1 MSKNLS
7 TVAKQRVKLVY
18 ESFMEEPEDREL
30 LFQSSVLAH
39 CYLPRRE
46 PELAPHEVW
55 RTKSGKMSLYVMP
68 MPVIDPK
75 TDELHYLGLPY
86 GAKARIILSNLNT
99 IALKTQNRV
108 IELPAG
114 NLTDFT
120 TFMGFSE
127 GGSQIATIRDQ
138 ISRMASCVIRMAY
151 DGAEGQ
157 ENINLPLV
165 TGFTLMPEQK
175 ANQLALWPSRV
186 TLSEEYFHNLMEHA
200 VPLAKSHL
208 LALSGNV
215 TALDAYTFL
224 AHRLHRI
231 PANKPLFL
239 TWKHLYDQFGRDYSR
254 IADFRL
260 NFIRSLKLVKSLYTD
275 ARFEEKTGRG
285 LMLHFSQP
293 PVPKRLIFNGLNQ
306 NQRDVDSEKI

>member
-1 MSKNLS
+1 MGDKKQELSKIGARRS
-7 TVAKQRVKLVY
+7 KLVY
-18 ESFMEEPEDREL
+18 EAFQEEPDDREL

-46 PELAPHEVW
+46 PDLAPNEIW
-55 RTKSGKMSLYVMP
+55 QTESGKMSLYVMP

-75 TDELHYLGLPY
+75 THALHYLGLPY

-99 IALKTQNRV
+99 IALKTQSRT
-108 IELPAG
+108 IELPAD

-151 DGAEGQ
+151 DGADGQ

-165 TGFTLMPEQK
+165 TGFTLMPENK
-175 ANQLALWPSRV
+175 ANQLALWPSKIV
-186 TLSEEYFHNLMEHA
+186 LSEEYFNNLIEHA

-239 TWKHLYDQFGRDYSR
+239 TWKHLYDQFGRDYTR

-260 NFIRSLKLVKSLYTD
+260 NFIKTLKLVKSLYTD
-275 ARFEEKTGRG
+275 ARFEMKAGRG
-285 LMLHFSQP
+285 IVFFYSIP
-293 PVPKRLIFNGLNQ
+293 PIPKRLIFIGL
-306 NQRDVDSEKI
+306 DTK